1 MISVFRYVIM
11 SFISQF
17 SFVLSVRPFVCVC
30 VWLFFCLF
38 FQWNCLSSLYFINWK
53 WSRKNEIYTKNT
65 ERCNCLHK
73 THFSA
78 RCEFEYLLA
87 PQAIHLITIILNF
100 LATLLPFD
108 HSKSTSMPI
117 RHKYLSNSVEKK
129 PILKCITFCIGII
142 IKFTKFSVG

>member
-1 MISVFRYVIM
+1 MPAKQLGSKLRPMHIVYRFPFVDDFRFSLRDHEFYITVFVRVICA
-11 SFISQF
+11 S
-17 SFVLSVRPFVCVC
+17 VCVC
-30 VWLFFCLF
+30 VCAIVYCLF

-65 ERCNCLHK
+65 KRCNCLHK

-108 HSKSTSMPI
+108 HSKSTSMPYDI
-117 RHKYLSNSVEKK
+117 NICLI
-129 PILKCITFCIGII
+129 P
-142 IKFTKFSVG
+142 